1 MHATSIPLETFF
13 WVATIWFQMTR
24 NSDMEHLPMDASPA
38 LRFCY
43 NTFSA
48 AALDIFDRFQR
59 LVVGDDGAHTVQHSK
74 YVGACFEARQAQ

>member
-1 MHATSIPLETFF
+1 
-13 WVATIWFQMTR
+13 
-24 NSDMEHLPMDASPA
+24 MDASPA